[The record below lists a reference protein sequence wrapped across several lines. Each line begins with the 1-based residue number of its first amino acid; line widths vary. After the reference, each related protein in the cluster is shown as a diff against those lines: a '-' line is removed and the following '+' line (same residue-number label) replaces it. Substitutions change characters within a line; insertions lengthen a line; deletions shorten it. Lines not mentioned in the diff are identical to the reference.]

1 MAREEFATAKKH
13 WKHWVV
19 YSTITF
25 LSFFVFAEFAFSLSF
40 LSILS
45 PSTLMFYFT
54 PAGLF
59 LGETFASFFASVL
72 LFLTLFI
79 ILRKKVYVKEENGLS
94 FKRSNSRLM
103 LPFYIIPLTSLA
115 LYISLIPLELSNLL
129 TYVIFLI
136 LFESF
141 IEHVQVSDY
150 SIKPKFSF
158 KVPEPLKNIS
168 LKKKG
173 AEQEKLQETLE
184 ELERVTKIHEEK
196 QLKESIGDLS
206 SIEDPETKS
215 IVEDLLEVASEGD
228 VTEEEMDEIEGHE
241 EELEKKATIVKTC
254 DNCGTA
260 VGEDVN
266 RCPDCGTLFKEGVD
280 KESALAELTKIEGV
294 GRTRAERLYENGIY
308 SAEDIVEEGIAGLSG
323 VSHIGIRT
331 AKKVLEAANE
341 KVEDDQITT
350 DEITKRLEKLERELL
365 KDE

>member
-45 PSTLMFYFT
+45 PSTFMFYFT

-59 LGETFASFFASVL
+59 LGETFASFFASAL

-79 ILRKKVYVKEENGLS
+79 ILRRKVYVKEENGLS
-94 FKRSNSRLM
+94 FKSSNSHLM

-129 TYVIFLI
+129 TYVVFLI

-150 SIKPKFSF
+150 SIKPEFNF
-158 KVPEPLKNIS
+158 KLPEPIRNIS

-184 ELERVTKIHEEK
+184 ELERITKVHEEK
-196 QLKESIGDLS
+196 QLKESIGDVS
-206 SIEDPETKS
+206 SIKDPETKG

-228 VTEEEMDEIEGHE
+228 VTEEEMDEIE
-241 EELEKKATIVKTC
+241 ELEKKATVVKSC
-254 DNCGTA
+254 DECGTA
-260 VGEDVN
+260 VREDVDQ
-266 RCPDCGTLFKEGVD
+266 CPDCGTLFKEEVE
-280 KESALAELTKIEGV
+280 KESALAELTEIEGV

-331 AKKVLEAANE
+331 AKKILDAANK

-350 DEITKRLEKLERELL
+350 DEITKRLEKLEKELL